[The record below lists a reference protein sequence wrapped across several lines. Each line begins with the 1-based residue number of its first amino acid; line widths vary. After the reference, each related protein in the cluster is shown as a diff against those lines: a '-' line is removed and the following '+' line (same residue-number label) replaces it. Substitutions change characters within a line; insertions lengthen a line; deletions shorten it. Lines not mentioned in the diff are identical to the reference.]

1 MIKLTV
7 KDVLENCDAKL
18 LIGDESKEINECFV
32 DSKKVTLGST
42 FFGIK
47 GENTDGSLF
56 YKEAFFGGA
65 DICIINKIYDLDLN
79 GFDDKTVI
87 VANDTLK
94 VLHELAAYKR
104 TLFNGKVIMIT
115 GSVGKTS
122 TKEMLYDMLKNK
134 YKVLKTMGNQN
145 SQIGL
150 PLNILR
156 LKDEEIL
163 LLEAGMNDV
172 GHIHNLSLIAKPDI
186 GIITNVLTS
195 HIGMLGSKENILKA
209 KLEILDG
216 MDSESKLIINND
228 NDMLSS
234 WYDSLSDKSNI
245 IKFGIENSSD
255 VIIYDINE
263 NINTSFSVNNIKDIS
278 IKGPKEFIYN
288 FMPAYIVSKML
299 DIKDDDIIVALE
311 NISDIK
317 HRLEVIK
324 IGNITIIDDS
334 YNASLESTF
343 AALKYL
349 GTFKIRKIAVIGDLL
364 ELGKSS
370 KKMHQEIGNY
380 ILQNNIDIVITIG
393 KYSNHINKTLRKKG
407 FKKKH
412 MKHFK
417 TEKLS
422 RKYIDKIIK
431 DEDVILIKGSNGM
444 NLINL
449 VKYLKIKKD
458 LF

>member
-7 KDVLENCDAKL
+7 KDILENCDAKL
-18 LIGDESKEINECFV
+18 LIGDESKEIKECYV
-32 DSKKVTLGST
+32 NSNKVTPGST

-56 YKEAFFGGA
+56 YKEAFLNGA

-87 VANDTLK
+87 VANDTMK
-94 VLHELAAYKR
+94 VLHQLASYKR
-104 TLFNGKVIMIT
+104 TLFTGKVIMIT
-115 GSVGKTS
+115 GSIGKTS
-122 TKEMLYDMLKNK
+122 TKEMLYDMLKSK
-134 YKVLKTMGNQN
+134 YKVLKTIGNQN

-150 PLNILR
+150 PLNLLR

-163 LLEAGMNDV
+163 LLEAGMNDI

-195 HIGMLGSKENILKA
+195 HIGILGSKENILKA

-216 MDSESKLIINND
+216 MNKEGKLIINND
-228 NDMLSS
+228 NDMLSV
-234 WYDSLSDKSNI
+234 WYDSLSNKSNI

-255 VIIYDINE
+255 VTIYDIKE
-263 NINTSFSVNNIKDIS
+263 RINTSFSVNNIKDIS

-288 FMPAYIVSKML
+288 FMPAYIVSKMF
-299 DIKDDDIIVALE
+299 DIEDNDIIRALE
-311 NISDIK
+311 NISDIN

-324 IGNITIIDDS
+324 LGNITVIDDS
-334 YNASLESTF
+334 YNASKESTF
-343 AALKYL
+343 TSLKYL
-349 GTFKIRKIAVIGDLL
+349 GSFKTRKIAVIGDIL

-370 KKMHQEIGNY
+370 KKMHQEIGGA

-412 MKHFK
+412 MKHFR
-417 TEKLS
+417 TEELS
-422 RKYIDKIIK
+422 RKYIDKTIK
-431 DEDVILIKGSNGM
+431 DNDIILIKGSNGM
-444 NLINL
+444 NLVNL
-449 VKYLKIKKD
+449 VKYLKK
-458 LF
+458 